1 LLWVINSILLIKA
14 VIRIVQLLFLFPKGG
29 TMKKIELNLEPLN
42 FEAVEYITIKAMEMK
57 VKGLLA
63 DGLHTEVTYII
74 PIGTDNQYYKSE

>member
-1 LLWVINSILLIKA
+1 
-14 VIRIVQLLFLFPKGG
+14 
-29 TMKKIELNLEPLN
+29 MKKIELNLEPLN